1 MFRFKFALQ
10 NINNNQ
16 LSSQKA
22 MPLKDSTS
30 NGDSNFSNTRHQY
43 IESFNTVP
51 VSHEKKW
58 EKKWIGGNRDASDRI
73 RNLRTN
79 TIGLGSLNAN
89 KVPSSFTSSSSTNTI
104 REAKKRVRSGGS
116 SVPAKFIHK
125 YTNAPVF
132 Y

>member
-16 LSSQKA
+16 LYAVKA
-22 MPLKDSTS
+22 MPLKDSTTT
-30 NGDSNFSNTRHQY
+30 GDSDFTIPRHQY
-43 IESFNTVP
+43 IESLNTTP
-51 VSHEKKW
+51 G
-58 EKKWIGGNRDASDRI
+58 KKWIGGNRDASQII
-73 RNLRTN
+73 RNNRMN
-79 TIGLGSLNAN
+79 SIGLGSLNAN

-104 REAKKRVRSGGS
+104 REAKKRVRSGGAT
-116 SVPAKFIHK
+116 VPAKITHK

>member
-10 NINNNQ
+10 NTNNNF

-30 NGDSNFSNTRHQY
+30 TGDSNFSIPRHQY
-43 IESFNTVP
+43 IETVSSIKAP
-51 VSHEKKW
+51 
-58 EKKWIGGNRDASDRI
+58 EKKWIGGNRDASQIIQNR
-73 RNLRTN
+73 RVNSV
-79 TIGLGSLNAN
+79 GLGSLNAG
-89 KVPSSFTSSSSTNTI
+89 KVPSSFTSSLPTNTV
-104 REAKKRVRSGGS
+104 REAMKRVRNSGS
-116 SVPAKFIHK
+116 SVPAKVIHK

>member
-22 MPLKDSTS
+22 MPLKDSTTT
-30 NGDSNFSNTRHQY
+30 GDSDFSIPRHQY
-43 IESFNTVP
+43 IESFNTAP
-51 VSHEKKW
+51 G
-58 EKKWIGGNRDASDRI
+58 KKWIGGNRDASDRI

-104 REAKKRVRSGGS
+104 REAKKRVRSGGA